1 MMSKETFSATRVLY
15 ILRKDLVERRKWYVN
30 RILGIGVVL
39 AVLAFLVTYADGVD
53 IDSYNNEMFVQ
64 ATMAGINITLAKV
77 YWAFMFC
84 YVCYSIGSLNN
95 VIAGRKA
102 RASWLLLPASTAEK
116 YAARLIQAFV
126 LVPLAGACTVYVSE
140 LLRCAFAAMLL
151 DAPVVRLVSPIAMLT
166 MGKDWG
172 IGEAFALF
180 TVPAFFFFGSFLFR
194 RGALFKTLLLGG
206 AILAVMTLATMALAY
221 IWLRIVHPEV
231 FDTDTHVSVSI
242 VGSDMEAWV
251 EAFCWV
257 VHVLVVALFIAWPYR
272 KMKRMQL

>member
-64 ATMAGINITLAKV
+64 TTMAGINITLAKV

-116 YAARLIQAFV
+116 YAARLVQAFV
-126 LVPLAGACTVYVSE
+126 LVPLAGACMVGVSE
-140 LLRCAFAAMLL
+140 LLRCAFAAMLV
-151 DAPVVRLVSPIAMLT
+151 DASVVRPVSPLAVVT

-172 IGEAFALF
+172 LGEAFALF
-180 TVPAFFFFGSFLFR
+180 SVPAFFFFGSFLFR
-194 RGALFKTLLLGG
+194 RGAFFKTVLLGG
-206 AILAVMTLATMALAY
+206 AILAAMTFATMAFVYVL
-221 IWLRIVHPEV
+221 LRIRYGYDFHGEIHIEG
-231 FDTDTHVSVSI
+231 DIISHEWDAWI
-242 VGSDMEAWV
+242 EAL
-251 EAFCWV
+251 CWV

>member
-64 ATMAGINITLAKV
+64 ATMAGINITLAKI